1 MKLIA
6 TVGDQETQSN
16 AHIPPVGG
24 GTYPISPSNPKNTFV
39 YIKGNLVLVNGDTFE
54 AHGTATLVASS
65 NLFFINGNA
74 VVRDGDSI
82 THHHSN
88 SGVEVIQQDFAR
100 SE

>member
-6 TVGDQETQSN
+6 TVGDQETQGD

-24 GTYPISPSNPKNTFV
+24 GTYNIIPSNPKNSFV
-39 YIKGNLVLVNGDTFE
+39 YISGNLVLVNGDQFE

-65 NLFFINGNA
+65 NLFFINGIA

-82 THHHSN
+82 SHHHSN
-88 SGVEVIQQDFAR
+88 NGVEVIQQDFVK
-100 SE
+100 SN